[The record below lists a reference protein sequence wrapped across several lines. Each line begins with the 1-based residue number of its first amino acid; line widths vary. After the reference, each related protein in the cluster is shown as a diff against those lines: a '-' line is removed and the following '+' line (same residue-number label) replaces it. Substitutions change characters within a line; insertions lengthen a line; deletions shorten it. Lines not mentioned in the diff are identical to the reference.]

1 MMLGS
6 DAAVIHIVFFLMFF
20 VLLFCLVSYTLLCT
34 ISSIPKLFFIFINLF
49 CWKVILVTLFC
60 DDS

>member
-6 DAAVIHIVFFLMFF
+6 DAAVIHIVFFFLMFF

-34 ISSIPKLFFIFINLF
+34 ISSIPKLFLYLLIYFAG
-49 CWKVILVTLFC
+49 K
-60 DDS
+60 